1 MKVKVEYGSIIV
13 YIDTVFGWDK
23 ARRDWSLI
31 KQLIEKIIEKG
42 GKIE

>member
-23 ARRDWSLI
+23 ARRDWSI
-31 KQLIEKIIEKG
+31 IRQLIEKIIEIGEKSD
-42 GKIE
+42 